1 MASRVFKTQYFALI
15 IAAAVIGVFVL
26 LAYTTAIPE
35 RLELRMLTV
44 HFSLKQTFRGQNVQE
59 GVVVQEANP
68 AISPAI
74 EIIGID
80 TSSLNQFGRWPWPR
94 WRHADLV
101 NSFARISDQTNRE
114 TALFLDLFFIEPSD
128 EAYNDAALIDAI
140 EKSGR
145 VYLETV
151 LANQFQLGSQFPP
164 SDAAI
169 EFFQRHEVLF
179 DNAGE
184 ITDIQGNWWDMRTH
198 FGLEPPL
205 QPYGAVTR
213 GYGHANFDQDWDAV
227 FRRQPL
233 VAKVS
238 RIVDEIRLDE
248 LTTDTVVDFAN
259 YERLAWID
267 RDGIYSHIEFP
278 LTDDVIADVTRAMEA
293 EAPERLVDAD
303 GDGTFE
309 DSYFIV
315 RRIQDHFVP
324 SITLS
329 LALEYF
335 NKSYDDLEIILGESI
350 TIPDVE
356 VYDTTVDQWV
366 PYSVPISL
374 AVFDENGEVV
384 EEEVRRT
391 VEDIVIPINEN
402 GEMLINYNG
411 PRSSPSRDG
420 YQTFPV
426 RSYAAYTARG
436 VVGPEPATWRPTR
449 AADGKILMVGPFSA
463 GMADDEKLTPYG
475 LMYGVEIHANALN
488 TIIMDRFLR
497 YAPTWLDIGI
507 LAVAAFL
514 AAVVAGLLR
523 NPLWSF
529 GIVLVVVVA
538 FFFAVTI
545 IFDTQAL
552 ILNFT
557 SPALAMLL
565 TFVAV
570 VLYRILTE
578 GREKRMLTETFGKYV
593 SPQVVDNLIDSPP
606 VLGGVE
612 QEITVLFSDIRG
624 FTDMSETMSSQELVK
639 YLNEYLTAMTNVILE
654 YNGTLDKYVGD
665 EIMCFWGAPLPQRDH
680 RILAAKCALRQMEVL
695 HEFNDRMAQLKQED
709 PDWAFL
715 PPKPIDIGI
724 GINSGLMTVGNMG
737 SAGRLNYTL
746 MGDHV
751 NLGARLEGI
760 NKAYGTNVIASENTW
775 GEIRDKAIGRELDLI
790 RVKGKQR
797 PITIY
802 ELVDIDG
809 GLAATADE
817 LEYDDPIRA

>member
-1 MASRVFKTQYFALI
+1 MAGKIFKTQYFAVI
-15 IAAAVIGVFVL
+15 IAIAVVGVFL
-26 LAYTTAIPE
+26 LLTFFTAIPE
-35 RLELRMLTV
+35 RLELRLLTV
-44 HFSLKQTFRGQNVQE
+44 HFTLRQTFRGQNIQE
-59 GVVVQEANP
+59 GVVVQEPNP
-68 AISPAI
+68 AISPDI

-128 EAYNDAALIDAI
+128 DAFSDAI
-140 EKSGR
+140 LVDAIDKSGR
-145 VYLETV
+145 VFIETV
-151 LANQFQLGSQFPP
+151 LANEFQLGNQFPP
-164 SDAAI
+164 SEAAL

-179 DNAGE
+179 DSLGE
-184 ITDIQGNWWDMRTH
+184 ITDVEGEWWEMRTH

-205 QPYGAVTR
+205 QPYGAAAG
-213 GYGHANFDQDWDAV
+213 GYGHANFDQDWDSV

-238 RIVDEIRLDE
+238 QIVDEIRLDE
-248 LTTDTVVDFAN
+248 LTTELQVDFEN

-267 RDGIYSHIEFP
+267 RDGVYNHIEQP
-278 LTDDVIADVTRAMEA
+278 LTDDVIAEVTRRMEV
-293 EAPERLVDAD
+293 EAPAAILDTDND
-303 GDGTFE
+303 GVIDETF
-309 DSYFIV
+309 YVV

-329 LALEYF
+329 MALTYF
-335 NKSYDDLEIILGESI
+335 NKSYEDLEVVLGESI
-350 TIPDVE
+350 VIPDVE
-356 VYDTTVDQWV
+356 VFDTTVDEWV
-366 PYSVPISL
+366 PYTVPISFAEL
-374 AVFDENGEVV
+374 DEEGNVVTPAVD
-384 EEEVRRT
+384 RP
-391 VEDIVIPINEN
+391 VEDIVIPINDD
-402 GEMLINYNG
+402 GEMLINYSG
-411 PRSSPSRDG
+411 PRSSASRDG

-436 VVGPEPATWRPTR
+436 VVGPDPFTWRPTR

-488 TIIMDRFLR
+488 TIIMDRFLVD
-497 YAPTWLDIGI
+497 APLWLNISI
-507 LAVAAFL
+507 LAAGALL

-523 NPLWSF
+523 NPLFSF
-529 GIVLVVVVA
+529 GIVLVVILG
-538 FFFAVTI
+538 FFFTTTI
-545 IFDTQAL
+545 LFDTRAFL
-552 ILNFT
+552 LNFS
-557 SPALAMLL
+557 SPAMAMVLS
-565 TFVAV
+565 FVAV

-593 SPQVVDNLIDSPP
+593 SPQVVNNLIDSPP

-639 YLNEYLTAMTNVILE
+639 YLNEYLTAMTDVILE

-665 EIMCFWGAPLPQRDH
+665 EIMCFWGAPLPQKDH

-695 HEFNDRMAQLKQED
+695 HEFNERMARLKEQD
-709 PDWAFL
+709 PEWAFL

-724 GINSGLMTVGNMG
+724 GVNSGLMTVGNMG

-760 NKAYGTNVIASENTW
+760 NKAYGTNVIVSENTW
-775 GEIRDKAIGRELDLI
+775 GEIREKAIGRELDLI
-790 RVKGKQR
+790 RVKGKQK
-797 PITIY
+797 PILIY
-802 ELVDIDG
+802 ELMDIEG
-809 GLAATADE
+809 GLAATPEE
-817 LEYDDPIRA
+817 LEYDEPVTS